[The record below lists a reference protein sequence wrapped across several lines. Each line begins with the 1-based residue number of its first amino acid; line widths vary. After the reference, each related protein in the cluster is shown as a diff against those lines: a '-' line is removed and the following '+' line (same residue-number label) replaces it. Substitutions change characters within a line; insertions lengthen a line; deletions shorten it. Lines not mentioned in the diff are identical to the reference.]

1 MSKIGNI
8 TLPTITTSV
17 GGQSVTYANTQQEQ
31 LIFNKIGTQ
40 LDLISSGKIA
50 GAWNAASAPPTGS
63 VAPTVNAQ
71 PTALNTYGVGDY
83 IRNSN
88 PTVFVGSNG
97 KQWITKGWICTV
109 AGSVGTANPPTFVPD
124 NSCINP

>member
-8 TLPTITTSV
+8 TLPIITTSV

-71 PTALNTYGVGDY
+71 PTALNTYGVG
-83 IRNSN
+83 
-88 PTVFVGSNG
+88 VFVGSNG
-97 KQWITKGWICTV
+97 KEWITKGWICTV